1 MRRSTLVI
9 VLLSVIAV
17 CFATAMAGGAAVSV
31 PRWPVGAR
39 PDGLPFEEIAV
50 PSEPGIVIR
59 GWAIPNDCAC
69 GVIVLLHGSGASRE
83 SMLPRARFLHRAGYS
98 VVVVDMRAHGLSDGS
113 ATTFGGRESR
123 DVRAVIADARR
134 RFAGQKLGAIGFS
147 LGGAALLLGDT
158 PADVDALVVEAVY
171 STIDDTA
178 HRRIAATMGPVI
190 ASVLPWLLYA
200 QMPWRFGVSRSDLRP
215 VDRIGAVAVPIL
227 VMGGDRDPFV
237 PADETRRLFQAAR
250 EPKALW
256 IVPGAAHQDLHQA
269 APAAYEQR
277 VLDFFRRGL
286 RSSGG

>member
-17 CFATAMAGGAAVSV
+17 CFATAMVGGAAVSV

-69 GVIVLLHGSGASRE
+69 GVIVLLHGSGASRD

-98 VVVVDMRAHGLSDGS
+98 VIVVDMRAHGLSDGS

-123 DVRAVIADARR
+123 DVRAVIAEARR

-158 PADVDALVVEAVY
+158 PADVDALVVEEVY

-178 HRRIAATMGPVI
+178 RRRIATTMGPVI

-200 QMPWRFGVSRSDLRP
+200 QMPWRFGVSRDELRP

-227 VMGGDRDPFV
+227 VIGGDKDPFV

-269 APAAYEQR
+269 APVAYEQR
-277 VLDFFRRGL
+277 VLDFFRHGL